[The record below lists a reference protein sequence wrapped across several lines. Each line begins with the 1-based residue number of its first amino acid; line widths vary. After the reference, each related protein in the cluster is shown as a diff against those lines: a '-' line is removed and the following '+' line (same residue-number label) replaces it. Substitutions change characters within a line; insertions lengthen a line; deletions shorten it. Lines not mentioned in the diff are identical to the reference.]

1 TNRPDILDPALL
13 RPGRFDRRVVLDLPD
28 INSRED
34 ILKIHGRDKKLD
46 PNVNLREIAERTP
59 GFSGADLANLMN
71 EAAILA
77 ARRNKKTITQSEL
90 IDSIEKVILGP
101 ERKSRVLSKAE
112 KEITAYHE
120 AGHALVSALLSK
132 GEVEVRK
139 ISIVSRG
146 FAGGY
151 TMRMPK
157 EEKYLK
163 TKTEF
168 FNDLSSLLGGYIA
181 EELKF
186 KDVSTG
192 AANDLRAA
200 TDIARSLVTKYGMS
214 NIGPIAF
221 GQSEDLMV
229 LGKEI
234 FSEKDYS
241 EETAAKID
249 KEVSKIIKDAY
260 QKAKNVLKN
269 NFETLER
276 IAKTLMEKETLE
288 KEEFEQL
295 LKEGKKAKN

>member
-1 TNRPDILDPALL
+1 
-13 RPGRFDRRVVLDLPD
+13 
-28 INSRED
+28 
-34 ILKIHGRDKKLD
+34 
-46 PNVNLREIAERTP
+46 
-59 GFSGADLANLMN
+59 
-71 EAAILA
+71 
-77 ARRNKKTITQSEL
+77 
-90 IDSIEKVILGP
+90 
-101 ERKSRVLSKAE
+101 
-112 KEITAYHE
+112 
-120 AGHALVSALLSK
+120 
-132 GEVEVRK
+132 
-139 ISIVSRG
+139 
-146 FAGGY
+146 
-151 TMRMPK
+151 MRMPK

-269 NFETLER
+269 NFETFER

-295 LKEGKKAKN
+295 LKEGKKAKH

>member
-1 TNRPDILDPALL
+1 MFLC
-13 RPGRFDRRVVLDLPD
+13 
-28 INSRED
+28 
-34 ILKIHGRDKKLD
+34 
-46 PNVNLREIAERTP
+46 
-59 GFSGADLANLMN
+59 
-71 EAAILA
+71 
-77 ARRNKKTITQSEL
+77 
-90 IDSIEKVILGP
+90 
-101 ERKSRVLSKAE
+101 
-112 KEITAYHE
+112 
-120 AGHALVSALLSK
+120 
-132 GEVEVRK
+132 
-139 ISIVSRG
+139 
-146 FAGGY
+146 GY
-151 TMRMPK
+151 
-157 EEKYLK
+157 
-163 TKTEF
+163 
-168 FNDLSSLLGGYIA
+168 
-181 EELKF
+181 
-186 KDVSTG
+186 
-192 AANDLRAA
+192 DLRAA